1 MMDYLT
7 LPWEVLGIGAFWL
20 ILMAF
25 LVALPCSQVGSFLI
39 LRRMALTG
47 DAISHSVFP
56 GVVVAFYFTGDLAS
70 PWLII
75 GAGLAGL
82 ISTVLIELIHKRTRV
97 KQDAAIGIS
106 FTSLFALG
114 VVLLETM
121 LGKNVDLD
129 LECVLHGR
137 LGLLLED
144 ETLPLLGQMV
154 PQPIIV
160 MTGVSLVTIVLM
172 ALFYRVLL
180 LSSFD
185 TGLAASYGYRPALIH
200 YGMMFAVSFI
210 VVAAFQAVGA
220 ILVIALLILP
230 GAAAYLCSHRLKTM
244 LALAALHCLLSA
256 VGGLYIHV
264 WFDTNM
270 AASVVVCGA
279 VLLLLAWLL
288 GPVDGLLWKWFK
300 DEPEHPD
307 NEAGDKIVTHSACS
321 H

>member
-1 MMDYLT
+1 MSLLDYMT
-7 LPWEVLGIGAFWL
+7 LPWEVLGLGALWL

-25 LVALPCSQVGSFLI
+25 FVALPCSQMGSFLI

-56 GVVVAFYFTGDLAS
+56 GVVIAFYLTGDLAS

-82 ISTVLIELIHKRTRV
+82 ASTVFIELIHRWTRV
-97 KQDAAIGIS
+97 KQDAATGIS
-106 FTSLFALG
+106 FTALFALG
-114 VVLLETM
+114 VVLMELL

-144 ETLPLLGQMV
+144 DRLAMLGLMIPKPVVVMAGVALTSTLLLV
-154 PQPIIV
+154 
-160 MTGVSLVTIVLM
+160 
-172 ALFYRVLL
+172 LFYRVMM

-185 TGLAASYGYRPALIH
+185 ADLAASYGYRPAVIH
-200 YGMMFAVSFI
+200 YGMMFVVSFI

-230 GAAAYLCSHRLKTM
+230 GAAAYLCSHRLKVM
-244 LALAALHCLLSA
+244 LLLAALHALVSS
-256 VGGLYIHV
+256 VGGLYLHV
-264 WFDTNM
+264 WFNSNM
-270 AASVVVCGA
+270 AASVVVCGGI
-279 VLLLLAWLL
+279 VFLLTWLL
-288 GPVDGLLWKWFK
+288 GPVDGILWKYFK
-300 DEPEHPD
+300 DEVQNP
-307 NEAGDKIVTHSACS
+307 NESEVRAGNGTS
-321 H
+321 

>member
-1 MMDYLT
+1 MTVLEYMT
-7 LPWEVLGIGAFWL
+7 LPWEVLGLGALWL

-25 LVALPCSQVGSFLI
+25 FVALPCSQMGSFLI

-56 GVVVAFYFTGDLAS
+56 GVVIAFYITGDLAS

-82 ISTVLIELIHKRTRV
+82 ASTVFIELIHRWTRV
-97 KQDAAIGIS
+97 KQDAATGIS
-106 FTSLFALG
+106 FTALFALG
-114 VVLLETM
+114 VVLMELL

-144 ETLPLLGQMV
+144 DKVAMLGLLIPKPVVVMAGVALTSTLLLV
-154 PQPIIV
+154 C
-160 MTGVSLVTIVLM
+160 
-172 ALFYRVLL
+172 FYRVMM

-185 TGLAASYGYRPALIH
+185 ADLAASYGYRPAVIH
-200 YGMMFAVSFI
+200 YGMMFVVSFI

-230 GAAAYLCSHRLKTM
+230 GAAAYLCSHRLKVM
-244 LALAALHCLLSA
+244 LMLAALHALVSS
-256 VGGLYIHV
+256 VGGLYLHV
-264 WFDTNM
+264 WFNSNM
-270 AASVVVCGA
+270 AASVVVCGGI
-279 VLLLLAWLL
+279 VFLLAWLL
-288 GPVDGLLWKWFK
+288 GPVDGMLWKYFR
-300 DEPEHPD
+300 DEVQNPEES
-307 NEAGDKIVTHSACS
+307 EAQARNGTT
-321 H
+321 